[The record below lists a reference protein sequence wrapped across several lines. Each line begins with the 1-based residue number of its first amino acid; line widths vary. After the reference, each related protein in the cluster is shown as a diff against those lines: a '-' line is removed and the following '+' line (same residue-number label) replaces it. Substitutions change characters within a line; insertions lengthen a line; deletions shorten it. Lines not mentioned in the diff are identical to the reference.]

1 MSIKPNS
8 IDDKLIVNTNDT
20 SANSDNSNNIDNID
34 NSDKYS
40 ENTDFLDKLEE
51 YYKLKNNYE
60 TQLQEKKNA
69 ILNNDSL
76 NKREKQEKYSKLKI
90 KCINCNKKEGTIF
103 ENNQGTL
110 SAICGDKTNPCNL
123 NIKIFRGKFVNIES
137 VINMFQEDV
146 DETKENIIKV
156 KLNLLFGYENENTT
170 VKKFNTLKQEL
181 MQDLESVMADKTLF
195 IEKTT
200 NLDNKIE
207 IHKETNKLFE
217 EIELI
222 KSTVQ
227 EFNEIDNIQIIKDM
241 VVRYTNNLLPLL
253 IKLRELKYKYMAM
266 EYNRDFKIYKLK
278 KKIYTIQDML
288 SCYENPVVE
297 YFEKGIDKR
306 KQIKENL
313 KNDDDWDDEDRLMY
327 D

>member
-1 MSIKPNS
+1 
-8 IDDKLIVNTNDT
+8 
-20 SANSDNSNNIDNID
+20 
-34 NSDKYS
+34 
-40 ENTDFLDKLEE
+40 
-51 YYKLKNNYE
+51 
-60 TQLQEKKNA
+60 
-69 ILNNDSL
+69 
-76 NKREKQEKYSKLKI
+76 
-90 KCINCNKKEGTIF
+90 
-103 ENNQGTL
+103 
-110 SAICGDKTNPCNL
+110 
-123 NIKIFRGKFVNIES
+123 
-137 VINMFQEDV
+137 MFQEDV

-266 EYNRDFKIYKLK
+266 EYNRDFKIYKSGKSLK
-278 KKIYTIQDML
+278 DTSICCF
-288 SCYENPVVE
+288 S
-297 YFEKGIDKR
+297 EKYDF
-306 KQIKENL
+306 
-313 KNDDDWDDEDRLMY
+313 KNIPGN
-327 D
+327 

>member
-110 SAICGDKTNPCNL
+110 KYL
-123 NIKIFRGKFVNIES
+123 EES
-137 VINMFQEDV
+137 
-146 DETKENIIKV
+146 
-156 KLNLLFGYENENTT
+156 L
-170 VKKFNTLKQEL
+170 
-181 MQDLESVMADKTLF
+181 
-195 IEKTT
+195 
-200 NLDNKIE
+200 
-207 IHKETNKLFE
+207 
-217 EIELI
+217 
-222 KSTVQ
+222 
-227 EFNEIDNIQIIKDM
+227 
-241 VVRYTNNLLPLL
+241 
-253 IKLRELKYKYMAM
+253 
-266 EYNRDFKIYKLK
+266 
-278 KKIYTIQDML
+278 
-288 SCYENPVVE
+288 
-297 YFEKGIDKR
+297 
-306 KQIKENL
+306 
-313 KNDDDWDDEDRLMY
+313 
-327 D
+327 